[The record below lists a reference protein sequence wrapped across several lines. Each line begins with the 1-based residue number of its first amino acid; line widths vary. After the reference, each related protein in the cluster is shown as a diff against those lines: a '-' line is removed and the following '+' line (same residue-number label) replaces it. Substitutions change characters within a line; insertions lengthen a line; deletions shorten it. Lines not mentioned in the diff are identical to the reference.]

1 MLSELGIMMWIIIGF
16 VVIFGIIMIYSFF
29 KFQNEIKKVSP
40 EYVVELI
47 KEKRSSEDVALAIH
61 YNDEKWVS
69 INEQIPLPL
78 ASTVKIIV
86 AIEFAQQAADQKID
100 PLQKVPLKRLDTFN
114 IPKTDGGAH
123 KAWLDALKADKQVTD
138 VPLHEVAKGMIQFS
152 SNANTDY
159 LIEILGLDNIN
170 QVPERLGIEDHDPLF
185 PVVSSM
191 YIPVQ
196 LMQDKNLTPQTLVIT
211 MDKLSDEEYR
221 QMAIDIHNKWIEQPL
236 TSLEKRKLTKTL
248 NMAVQRAW
256 SERLPRATAEGYI
269 SIMDKI
275 NSKKYF
281 SQSVHNHL
289 DPLLENPKN
298 KEKFLYAGQKG
309 GSTSF
314 SVTMA
319 MYATDKEHNQTS
331 LALFTNRLN
340 SIEQVKLSR
349 SVNDFQRKFLTDEAF
364 RSHVKEE
371 LKEPPSDEADISSLE
386 EGNEAEEMERKSR
399 IQKLI
404 DETEVK
410 D

>member
-1 MLSELGIMMWIIIGF
+1 MMWIIIGF
-16 VVIFGIIMIYSFF
+16 VIVFGIIMIFSFF
-29 KFQNEIKKVSP
+29 KFQREIRQVTP

-47 KEKRSSEDVALAIH
+47 KERQTSEDVALAIH

-69 INEQIPLPL
+69 INEHIPLPL

-86 AIEFAQQAADQKID
+86 AIEFAQQAADHKID
-100 PLQKVPLKRLDTFN
+100 PLEEVPLERLDTFN

-123 KAWLDALKADKQVTD
+123 KAWLNALNTDKQMKH

-159 LIEILGLDNIN
+159 LIDILGLDNIN

-221 QMAIDIHNKWIEQPL
+221 QMALDIHNKWIEQPL

-248 NMAVQRAW
+248 NMTVQRAW

-281 SQSVHNHL
+281 SQAVHNHL
-289 DPLLENPKN
+289 DSLLENPKN

-364 RSHVKEE
+364 RSFVKEE
-371 LKEPPSDEADISSLE
+371 LKEPPVDEENTSELEDEEVESKSSVQEHIE
-386 EGNEAEEMERKSR
+386 EPEIR
-399 IQKLI
+399 
-404 DETEVK
+404 D
-410 D
+410 